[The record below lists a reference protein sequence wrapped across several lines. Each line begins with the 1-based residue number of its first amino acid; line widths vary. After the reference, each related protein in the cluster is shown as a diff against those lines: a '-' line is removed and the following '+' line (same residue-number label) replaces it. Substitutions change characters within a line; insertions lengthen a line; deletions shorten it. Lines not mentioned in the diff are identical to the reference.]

1 MKIGTCIFAR
11 GGSKGL
17 PNKNIRIFEGK
28 PLIAWAIEQ
37 ALHLEPVDEVFV
49 STDSQEIANIAT
61 EYGATV
67 PFLRPAE
74 LATDECPEWLAWRH
88 FLDFLITRDGQLPN
102 VLLSVPT
109 TAPLRLTSDIQRCI
123 DLFKPGT
130 TDAVVTI
137 TDAHRNPYFNM
148 VNIAAEGFVSL
159 VAKSPFVN
167 SRRQDS
173 PKVFDMTTVAY
184 VVDTKFVMEQMGL
197 FEGRVKAVHIPPDR
211 AIDIDNLL
219 DFEVAEFLLRRRK
232 SLNE

>member
-1 MKIGTCIFAR
+1 M
-11 GGSKGL
+11 
-17 PNKNIRIFEGK
+17 
-28 PLIAWAIEQ
+28 IAWAIEQ
-37 ALHLEPVDEVFV
+37 ALRLECVDEVFV
-49 STDSQEIANIAT
+49 STDSEEIANIARD
-61 EYGATV
+61 YGATI

-74 LATDECPEWLAWRH
+74 LATDESPEWFAWRH
-88 FLDFLITRDGQLPN
+88 FLDFLNTRGGRLPN
-102 VLLSVPT
+102 VMLSVPT

-123 DLFKPGT
+123 DLFELGT

-137 TDAHRNPYFNM
+137 SDAHRNPYFNM
-148 VNIAAEGFVSL
+148 VNIADEGFASL
-159 VAKSPFVN
+159 VAKSPSGN

-184 VVDTKFVMEQMGL
+184 VVDTKFIMEHLGL

>member
-1 MKIGTCIFAR
+1 MKIGTCVFAR

-17 PNKNIRIFEGK
+17 PNKNIRSFEGK

-37 ALHLEPVDEVFV
+37 ALDLEHVDEVFV
-49 STDSQEIANIAT
+49 STDSEEIANIARD
-61 EYGATV
+61 YGAIV

-74 LATDECPEWLAWRH
+74 LSTDESPEWLAWRH
-88 FLDFLITRDGQLPN
+88 FLDFLNARDGQLPN

-109 TAPLRLTSDIQRCI
+109 TAPLRFTSDIQRCI
-123 DLFKPGT
+123 DLFEPGT

-137 TDAHRNPYFNM
+137 TDAHRNPFFNM
-148 VNIAAEGFVSL
+148 VSLADEGFVSI
-159 VAKSPFVN
+159 VAKSPFAN
-167 SRRQDS
+167 TRRQDS

-184 VVDTKFVMEQMGL
+184 VVDTKFVMEQLGL
-197 FEGRVKAVHIPPDR
+197 FEGRVKAVHIPADR

-232 SLNE
+232 SPNE